1 MALPA
6 IVALIARA
14 GVPAAIKKFGAKAV
28 KEAQKHG
35 KDMVTKP
42 TSGQTKSSVATK
54 GQRTYRSGQRKGAAT
69 GAGLTALGSMAKK
82 NSEEKPKATGRNKP
96 KATGGR
102 TNPKDFPTYGKK
114 TESGAAFRKAFK
126 EANSKG
132 QKTFTF
138 EGRRYSTDK
147 K

>member
-6 IVALIARA
+6 IVAFIARA
-14 GVPAAIKKFGAKAV
+14 GIPAAVKKFGTKAV

-82 NSEEKPKATGRNKP
+82 NSEEKPKATG
-96 KATGGR
+96 GR
-102 TNPKDFPTYGKK
+102 TNPKDFPTYDKK
-114 TESGAAFRKAFK
+114 TESGAAFRRAFK
-126 EANSKG
+126 EANAKG
-132 QKTFTF
+132 QKTFSF

>member
-42 TSGQTKSSVATK
+42 KAGQKKSAPATK
-54 GQRTYRSGQRKGAAT
+54 GQRTYRSGQRKGAAV
-69 GAGLTALGSMAKK
+69 GAGLTALGSAAKK
-82 NSEEKPKATGRNKP
+82 NSENKP
-96 KATGGR
+96 KSKELNKPKETGGR

-114 TESGAAFRKAFK
+114 TQSGAAFRKAFK
-126 EANSKG
+126 EANAKG

>member
-1 MALPA
+1 MAIPA
-6 IVALIARA
+6 IVAFIARA
-14 GVPAAIKKFGAKAV
+14 GIPAAIKKFGAKAV

-42 TSGQTKSSVATK
+42 KAGQKKSAPATK
-54 GQRTYRSGQRKGAAT
+54 GQRTYRSGQRKGAAV
-69 GAGLTALGSMAKK
+69 GAGLTALGSAAKK
-82 NSEEKPKATGRNKP
+82 NSEDKP

-114 TESGAAFRKAFK
+114 TQSGAAFRKAFK
-126 EANSKG
+126 EANAKG

>member
-6 IVALIARA
+6 VVAFIARA
-14 GVPAAIKKFGAKAV
+14 GIPAAIKKFGAKAV

-42 TSGQTKSSVATK
+42 KAGQKKSAPATK
-54 GQRTYRSGQRKGAAT
+54 GQRTYRSGQRKGAAV
-69 GAGLTALGSMAKK
+69 GAGLTALGSVAKK
-82 NSEEKPKATGRNKP
+82 KSEDKP

-114 TESGAAFRKAFK
+114 TKSGAAFRKAFK
-126 EANSKG
+126 EANAKG